1 MHRMR
6 KDLSIVD
13 SKLRV
18 MIIHSVDDMKLETEK
33 ALYDLTMNDYDI
45 KEVIEDNNR
54 TIIKYYIDDELYQLE
69 RM

>member
-1 MHRMR
+1 MR

-18 MIIHSVDDMKLETEK
+18 MIIHSVDDMELETEK

>member
-1 MHRMR
+1 MNRMR

>member
-1 MHRMR
+1 MR
-6 KDLSIVD
+6 RDLTIVD

-18 MIIHSVDDMKLETEK
+18 MIIHSVDDIELETEK

>member
-1 MHRMR
+1 MIR
-6 KDLSIVD
+6 DIAIVD

>member
-1 MHRMR
+1 MR

>member
-1 MHRMR
+1 MR
-6 KDLSIVD
+6 RDLTIID

>member
-1 MHRMR
+1 MR

-18 MIIHSVDDMKLETEK
+18 MIIHSVDDMELETEK

-54 TIIKYYIDDELYQLE
+54 TIVKYYIDDELYQLE

>member
-1 MHRMR
+1 MI
-6 KDLSIVD
+6 KDIAVVD

-18 MIIHSVDDMKLETEK
+18 MIIHSVDDMKLETET

>member
-1 MHRMR
+1 MR
-6 KDLSIVD
+6 KELTIVD